1 MCVCLHLCMYTSKER
16 EFACALHVYTCACVY
31 VVRMLCECVR
41 VCMRVCVCVCVC
53 VCVRG
58 YDCVIKRAEGE
69 SQISCETPPTC
80 ICKCWDLKF
89 LSKLMHD
96 WSLLL

>member
-31 VVRMLCECVR
+31 IVRMLCECVR

-53 VCVRG
+53 VCV
-58 YDCVIKRAEGE
+58 DMIV
-69 SQISCETPPTC
+69 
-80 ICKCWDLKF
+80 
-89 LSKLMHD
+89 
-96 WSLLL
+96 